1 MGRFGQ
7 STRFCRVLTHSG
19 LLFYRD
25 PSSYRVDPLGR
36 VNNYALN
43 KVQGQNHN
51 FTLIFFM
58 LQQQLCCCCRSGLPT
73 LVAAISSDKS
83 TIATLGDS
91 IGQHPL
97 HCPRLALSIAVRA
110 VPDAAMA
117 FC

>member
-1 MGRFGQ
+1 
-7 STRFCRVLTHSG
+7 
-19 LLFYRD
+19 
-25 PSSYRVDPLGR
+25 
-36 VNNYALN
+36 
-43 KVQGQNHN
+43 
-51 FTLIFFM
+51 
-58 LQQQLCCCCRSGLPT
+58 LPT